1 MLELRQLRYFATVA
15 ELGSLSRA
23 AEALHMTQPSLSRQL
38 TSLERSLGHQL
49 LRRGPRGTALTPA
62 GEALNAEMVGLLRQ
76 IERIPEVLDAAVAAA
91 LLLNLGVP
99 PGVPYD
105 WFEAFTSQ
113 VRKQVNFSVYEG
125 SSDEQLRMLSDGVI
139 DVALVHHKP
148 EAWPS
153 RMILS
158 QALGCVFVSDRP
170 ISTTDQLRFTQLDG
184 LRILAQSR
192 PEEQIQLR
200 SVERLRGARINWMF
214 RPYSHHGLLLAR
226 TSGADAVLATRD
238 TAGKDF
244 AGLPWIP
251 LAHDE
256 PVSSLSTWAVWREE
270 HRHLTLCL
278 RAMEV
283 AARLHHVSPVSAS

>member
-1 MLELRQLRYFATVA
+1 MLELRQLRYLAIVA
-15 ELGSLSRA
+15 ELGSVSRA

-38 TSLERSLGHQL
+38 TSLERSLGHRL
-49 LRRGPRGTALTPA
+49 LKRGPRGTTLTPA

-76 IERIPEVLDAAVAAA
+76 VERIPEVLEAAAAAA

-105 WFEAFTSQ
+105 WFEAFTSDVREQ
-113 VRKQVNFSVYEG
+113 VSFSVYEG
-125 SSDEQLRMLSDGVI
+125 SSDEQLRMLADGVI
-139 DVALVHHKP
+139 DVALVHYEP

-153 RMILS
+153 RKILS
-158 QALGCVFVSDRP
+158 QALGCVFVSSRP
-170 ISTTDQLRFTQLDG
+170 ETTTRPLRFTQLDG

-192 PEEQIQLR
+192 PEEQIRLR
-200 SVERLRGARINWMF
+200 SVERLLGAKVDWMF
-214 RPYSHHGLLLAR
+214 RTYSHHGLLLAR

-238 TAGKDF
+238 TAEKDF

-251 LAHDE
+251 LASDE
-256 PVSSLSTWAVWREE
+256 PVSSLTTWAVWREE

-278 RAMEV
+278 RAMEK
-283 AARLHHVSPVSAS
+283 AARPYDASPVSAP